1 MRLLKLL
8 HQFKVLLGLGSNL
21 GDKKENIA
29 HAINHIGKTLYI
41 KRTSNLYQ
49 TCPTGYIDQPDFY
62 NRCITV
68 ETELFP
74 LSLLAFLK
82 DTEIGLGR
90 KRSIKWG
97 PRLIDIDILLF
108 DVKLIYSRRLAVPH
122 KEMLKRKFAML
133 PACEIAG
140 DWIYPGL
147 HKTVKALYRE
157 RREALAV
164 QKIMKIR

>member
-1 MRLLKLL
+1 M
-8 HQFKVLLGLGSNL
+8 HQFKALLGLGSNL
-21 GDKKENIA
+21 GNKKGNIA
-29 HAINHIGKTLYI
+29 QAIDRLGKILYI
-41 KRTSNLYQ
+41 KQASSLYK
-49 TCPTGYIDQPDFY
+49 TGPIGYVDQPDFY

-74 LSLLAFLK
+74 FSLLTFLK

-90 KRSIKWG
+90 KHSIRWG

-108 DVKLIYSRRLAVPH
+108 DIKLIYSRRLTVPH
-122 KEMLKRKFAML
+122 KEMLRRKFAML

-157 RREALAV
+157 RREALAI
-164 QKIMKIR
+164 QKIVKV